1 MTGLQA
7 FFRSLLGQYDHDGM
21 KTVDAPMVSVV
32 MSVFNGER
40 FLREAVESILGQ
52 TFRDF
57 EFVIINDGSTDS
69 TDSILDSYERTAPGV
84 RVYHQ
89 ENRGLIESLNRGCG
103 LARGKYIA
111 RMDADDIALK
121 DRLMQQIEFMEKHA
135 GVGVLGGAVEQVDAT
150 GRRLPT
156 VHFPLDHADIVS
168 TLAYACPFSH
178 PAVVIRKEVFVSVG
192 GYRTA
197 FVDAED
203 YDLWLRMAE
212 RCELANLEAVVLKY
226 RIHLN
231 RVSHRHMQQQ
241 MISTVAARAAASS
254 RRNGLPD
261 LLSSVK
267 EITPAVLA
275 GLGVTGA
282 AVENALL
289 MEYQIRVIG
298 SLWPNFDEPVLPK
311 VDEMLAL
318 LARSQQVEDS
328 VAARVWFAAARA
340 YMSRHKLVKAV
351 GAATTAFLIHPALA
365 EDVARRGLRRLMEK
379 VKQIVGYWSERKRGR
394 GSSDRSLI

>member
-1 MTGLQA
+1 
-7 FFRSLLGQYDHDGM
+7 
-21 KTVDAPMVSVV
+21 MVSVV

-40 FLREAVESILGQ
+40 FLREAVESILNQ
-52 TFRDF
+52 SFREF
-57 EFVIINDGSTDS
+57 EFVIIDDGSTDGTAS
-69 TDSILDSYERTAPGV
+69 MLHSYARSDPGV

-103 LARGKYIA
+103 LARGKYLA

-121 DRLMQQIEFMEKHA
+121 DRLMQQVEFMEKHA

-150 GRRLPT
+150 GRRLRT
-156 VHFPLDHADIVS
+156 AHLPLDHAGIIS
-168 TLAYACPFSH
+168 TLAYACPFAH
-178 PAVVIRKEVFVSVG
+178 AAVVIRKEVFVSVG
-192 GYRTA
+192 GYRSA
-197 FVDAED
+197 FVHAED

-212 RCELANLEAVVLKY
+212 RCELANLEAVVLKH
-226 RIHLN
+226 RIHPN
-231 RVSHRHMQQQ
+231 QVGYRHMQQQ
-241 MISTVAARAAASS
+241 TISALAARAAASL

-275 GLGVTGA
+275 GLGVTEA

-289 MEYQIRVIG
+289 TEYQNRVIR
-298 SLWPNFDEPVLPK
+298 SLYPNFDQPVLPK

-318 LARSQQVEDS
+318 LARSQQVQDS
-328 VAARVWFAAARA
+328 VAAGVWFAAARA
-340 YMSRHKLVKAV
+340 YMSRHKLVNAV
-351 GAATTAFLIHPALA
+351 GAATKAFLIHPALA
-365 EDVARRGLRRLMEK
+365 EDVARRGLRRLVEK
-379 VKQIVGYWSERKRGR
+379 VKQIVGYSSERKRGC